1 MAGSVAKTKVPY
13 VTVRKMVDRLNTD
26 DQLALLEHI
35 RKRTWRKEFKTVVG
49 VWRRAAKKHPIS
61 DEEIRSEC
69 ETVRKELC
77 ERNRVA
83 GRR

>member
-1 MAGSVAKTKVPY
+1 MAGSAAKKKVPY
-13 VTVRKMVDRLNTD
+13 GMVRKMVDRLNTD

-35 RKRTWRKEFKTVVG
+35 RKRTWRKEFKAVIA

-69 ETVRKELC
+69 EAVRKDLYD
-77 ERNRVA
+77 RDQVA
-83 GRR
+83 GRH